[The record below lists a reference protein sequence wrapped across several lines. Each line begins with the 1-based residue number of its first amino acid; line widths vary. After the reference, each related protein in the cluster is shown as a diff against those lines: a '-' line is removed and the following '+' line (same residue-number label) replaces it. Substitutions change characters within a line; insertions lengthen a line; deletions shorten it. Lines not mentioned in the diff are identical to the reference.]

1 MRTSES
7 IYRQNHSEA
16 GNRAR
21 KKYYNKI
28 HITRRE
34 ENLEMNKDECRC
46 IVCKMIFKSSDM
58 ILGDHLHLANRYQI
72 ICQDCR

>member
-7 IYRQNHSEA
+7 IYRQNNSEA
-16 GNRAR
+16 GKRAR

-28 HITRRE
+28 HLTLRE

-46 IVCKMIFKSSDM
+46 VVCKMIFKRSDV
-58 ILGDHLHLANRYQI
+58 ILDDSLHLPNRYQI
-72 ICQDCR
+72 ICADCR